1 MDATRNQR
9 NSGRHSGWAAWIGG
23 AAAIVAVAGGLYGA
37 ERYLQSAPLTER
49 AIIGMSQRA
58 FEINPGRSVA
68 QTAMPAESVSVTEVT
83 AIAAAEVP
91 EEETFVY
98 FFSNNKA
105 TVTDS
110 RTLESIAETAAST
123 GADVTVTGYAS
134 ETGPA
139 AYNKA
144 ISEERA
150 ENIAE
155 YLEDHG
161 VDTDHIKVVS
171 EGATDRFGDAAH
183 NRRADITVEY

>member
-9 NSGRHSGWAAWIGG
+9 NSGRHSGLAAWIGG

-98 FFSNNKA
+98 FFSNNKT

-134 ETGPA
+134 ETGST

-155 YLEDHG
+155 FLEEHG

-171 EGATDRFGDAAH
+171 GGATDRFGDAAH

>member
-1 MDATRNQR
+1 MDAKRNQKV
-9 NSGRHSGWAAWIGG
+9 SGRHSGWAAWIGG

-37 ERYLQSAPLTER
+37 ERYLQSAPLSER

-68 QTAMPAESVSVTEVT
+68 QTALPAGSVTEMT
-83 AIAAAEVP
+83 AIAATEVP
-91 EEETFVY
+91 EEETYVY

-110 RTLESIAETAAST
+110 RTLESIAEMAAST

-155 YLEDHG
+155 FLEEHG

>member
-58 FEINPGRSVA
+58 FEINPGRSAA

-134 ETGPA
+134 ETGST

-171 EGATDRFGDAAH
+171 GGATDRFGDAAH